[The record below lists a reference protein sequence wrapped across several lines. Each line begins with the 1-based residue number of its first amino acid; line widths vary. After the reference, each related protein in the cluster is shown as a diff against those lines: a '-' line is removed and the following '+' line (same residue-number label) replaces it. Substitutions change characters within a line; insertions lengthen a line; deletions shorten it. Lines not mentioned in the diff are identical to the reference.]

1 MQVCEFAKVVGKVEG
16 QYSLRR
22 HEIYAHKPPFLP
34 HADNNIFYPR
44 YQRVVAKIIIQ
55 VVCRG
60 I

>member
-1 MQVCEFAKVVGKVEG
+1 MQVCEFAEVVDKVEG

-55 VVCRG
+55 VV
-60 I
+60 